1 MASAWSKVECFHPFT
16 NPKPGANMGIYQT
29 NQTKPRTK
37 TMTKLKLAAMKLYF
51 VVGSVTLFSIYMWAM
66 WSIVFSPR
74 INPSVRV
81 GYPTQQM
88 LKK

>member
-1 MASAWSKVECFHPFT
+1 M
-16 NPKPGANMGIYQT
+16 N
-29 NQTKPRTK
+29 
-37 TMTKLKLAAMKLYF
+37 KLKLAAMKLYF